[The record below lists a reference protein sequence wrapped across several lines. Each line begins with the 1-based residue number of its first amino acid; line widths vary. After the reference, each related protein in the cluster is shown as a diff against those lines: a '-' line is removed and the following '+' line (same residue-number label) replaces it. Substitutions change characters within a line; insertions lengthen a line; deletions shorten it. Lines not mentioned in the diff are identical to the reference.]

1 MNTFQYYESFEFL
14 KKEREYAVDVI
25 EGLSDKMKSRSLET
39 HKFRTFNVTS
49 SFNGTESN
57 LIKDKLQQEG
67 AEVCIGL
74 LDDAAGILSCRKKE
88 DELIDVYK
96 NKEINSEAF
105 SETASRLL
113 SNMNEAEGCSR
124 YLIYGWELKPIEEGK
139 KIGKGIKSGEMENAL
154 NKTDYNK
161 NDMALI
167 CAGQNADKSLLNIY
181 KNMIMIAEDEWCL

>member
-1 MNTFQYYESFEFL
+1 VNTFLHYESFEAL
-14 KKEREYAVDVI
+14 KADKEYAEDLLESLSGVI
-25 EGLSDKMKSRSLET
+25 KEKRIEEY
-39 HKFRTFNVTS
+39 KFRTFNVTDC
-49 SFNGTESN
+49 FNDTESK
-57 LIKDKLQQEG
+57 LIKSMIQKEG
-67 AEVCIGL
+67 AEVRIGL
-74 LDDAAGILSCRKKE
+74 LENADRTLSCRKKE
-88 DELIDVYK
+88 DELIEFYK
-96 NKEINSEAF
+96 NKKINSEAC

-124 YLIYGWELKPIEEGK
+124 YLIYGWELKLIEEGK

-167 CAGQNADKSLLNIY
+167 CAGQNADKSLLNIH